1 MRRAQES
8 GAARPYARRI
18 SPAALALAAAAVW
31 LLPGLAGAEPV
42 FAQREGYKCA
52 RCHVNRTGGG
62 KRTLFGYQWA
72 RTHLSIYASNIS
84 RSLSRGPARPEHR
97 RSIGTMLNPQLND
110 YVAVGAN
117 LRLSNTTRFA
127 KKVHNSFENSEAN
140 FYLEL
145 SASPLLD
152 GLTLYA
158 DVSLAEGSVEARET
172 FLLLPFLG
180 HFYVKA
186 GYFLLPYGLRIWGDE
201 EYVRKETGYNYA
213 SPDLGLELGFDSKYV
228 SVFFAASN
236 GTGGVDTDNYKKLS
250 LLAELTLGRFR
261 VGFSGGYNESN
272 TQTRLLS
279 GLHLGLTLGRFTF
292 LAEADLLTNIYQQKD
307 ATVHTLLA
315 YGEGNLLILRGLNL
329 KVSYGFHDPAL
340 DIPENH
346 RMSVRGALEIFP
358 LPMVATSVSYTFRQS
373 VPQDEVG
380 NADVL
385 MLELHAF
392 L

>member
-1 MRRAQES
+1 MR
-8 GAARPYARRI
+8 
-18 SPAALALAAAAVW
+18 PAPAKTAAAAAT
-31 LLPGLAGAEPV
+31 LLALTLLSGVTWAEPY
-42 FAQREGYKCA
+42 FAQREGYKCG

-62 KRTLFGYQWA
+62 KRTLFGYQYS
-72 RTHLSIYASNIS
+72 RTHLSLYASAIS
-84 RSLSRGPARPEHR
+84 RTAGHGPATPKHVTPR
-97 RSIGTMLNPQLND
+97 GTMLNPQLND
-110 YVAVGAN
+110 YIAVGAN

-127 KKVHNSFENSEAN
+127 KETHNGFENSEAN

-152 GLTLYA
+152 GLTAYA
-158 DVSLAEGSVEARET
+158 DVSVAEGTVEAREA
-172 FLLLPFLG
+172 FALLPFLG

-201 EYVRKETGYNYA
+201 EYIRSESGYNYA
-213 SPDLGLELGFDSKYV
+213 SPDLGIELGFEARFV
-228 SVFFAASN
+228 SVFFAVSN
-236 GTGGVDTDNYKKLS
+236 GTGGVDTDNYKKIS
-250 LLAELTLGRFR
+250 LLAEVTPVKMFR
-261 VGFSGGYNESN
+261 VGLSGGYNESDK
-272 TQTRLLS
+272 QVRLLG

-292 LAEADLLTNIYQQKD
+292 LAEADLLTNIYSATD
-307 ATVHTLLA
+307 ATVHSLLA
-315 YGEGNLLILRGLNL
+315 YGEMNLLVLRGLNI
-329 KVSYGFHDPAL
+329 KATVGFHDPAM

-346 RMSVRGALEIFP
+346 RMNIRGAIEIFP
-358 LPMVATSVSYTFRQS
+358 YPMFAGVVSYNFRQS